1 MNISTF
7 RQQFKQLSPIEQD
20 MLKLLAIA
28 YEQVNQTTMQN
39 LLKDAGVRQANGNQI
54 LGTQIKEYR
63 DLLNQTGWLRLGEK
77 AEMRVAAGRL
87 ELVMRMAV
95 IDKRF
100 KTMVQ
105 LIQKEF
111 PYKDLFH
118 FRPSGLNAC
127 LREMRIA
134 LYDGDMSHFGEVL
147 LNAVTHFREEWEKVN
162 FFGEFFS
169 PFDPGWLRTFP
180 ENIQELS
187 ISHLLA
193 GAFDR
198 LEEAQQYE
206 LFALEAGWLNG
217 EKPGELVRQNVLM
230 CYLFQGR
237 HDALRRIIEK
247 EQLGYEKTA
256 WLGVTAFLTGKDTA
270 GLTLFQDA
278 LKMYRKQEKRQSLCL
293 PGIPGLIHGLACLK
307 YKGMGLLKELHALAG
322 YAKTEKT
329 GQAMRYLSAAAYFQE
344 NLIPEATELLKTAP
358 ETPLEW
364 LFFAIVHYW
373 NEQQLNTSQVDK
385 LKQWKWKAQTYGYRR
400 LEMEFA
406 SLLAH
411 FEEDKRL
418 ADGYSILSNDL
429 QAELGM
435 KPFMALLPHI
445 RKWER
450 SLEALRNLRPAAR
463 HNDGDG
469 KYNRLSWWVDFKNH
483 LVQPVEQTYG
493 KGGWSKGRHVALKRL
508 KEGTVS
514 NMTEQD
520 KAAAA
525 AVKLTRTGFYGN
537 AEYWLDF
544 EKLLPA
550 LIGHPLLFLLDNP
563 AIPVELIEQKPQLL
577 VEQKGSEFELKF
589 SHDFNRAGMQ
599 LLRETPTRY
608 VVLVINETHLE
619 INRLLDFGQL
629 RIPAQAKEQLIET
642 VGNLSAI
649 VTVQS
654 EIGGGTSGLQT
665 IEGQSTPHLHLLPVG
680 DGFKL
685 EFFVK
690 PFAEGGPYFKP
701 GKGRSNVIA
710 DISGTPT
717 RARRNLAQELE
728 NVRKVEEACPSL
740 LNATAENLEW
750 LLDDIE
756 SCLSV
761 LLELQPLRENGTII
775 LEHPKGEKLRISGQV
790 GFGGISLG
798 VKKERN
804 WFEVSGQVQVN
815 ENLVMDF
822 RQLLELTQKSQ
833 GNFVEIGDGQFL
845 ALTAGL
851 RQKLDEMNALFSKN
865 QKELRFH
872 PLAAHIFDDFSGL
885 LRDFEVDAA
894 WQQQLARL
902 SEARNLHPAVPAA
915 FKAEMRTYQQEGFR
929 WLSQLAHWGVGA
941 CLADDMGLGK
951 TIQALAVLLD
961 RAKQGPALVVAPAS
975 VVRNWYHETHRFAPD
990 LKPQI
995 FGDGDRR
1002 ETMKGLGPFDLL
1014 LCSYGLMQQES
1025 EMLTAMK
1032 FTTIV
1037 LDEAQAIKN
1046 RATKRSQTAME
1057 LQGDFK
1063 IITTGTPIENHLGE
1077 IWNLFNFLNPG
1088 LLGSLQH
1095 FNETY
1100 AAPIEKYQD
1109 EERREQLRRLIQ
1121 PFILRR
1127 RKRDVLTEL
1136 PEKTEVTLSVELSE
1150 EERAFY
1156 EALRREAIKNIE
1168 QSGVDISEKRFQIL
1182 AELMR
1187 LRQACCHPRMVAPD
1201 SELPSAK
1208 LNLFADTVE
1217 ELLAEGHKALVFSQ
1231 FVKHLK
1237 ILEEWVK
1244 ARGIRYQ
1251 YLDGSTS
1258 MAQREKA
1265 IQSFQSGDGD
1275 LFLISLKA
1283 GGFGLNLTAA
1293 DYVLHLD
1300 PWWNPAVEDQASDRA
1315 HRIGQQRPVTIY
1327 RLVAAN
1333 TIEEKIVKLHA
1344 DKRELADSLLE
1355 GTEVSG
1361 KLNANELLALIKG

>member
-1 MNISTF
+1 MDINTF

-28 YEQVNQTTMQN
+28 YEPVNQTTMQN
-39 LLKDAGVRQANGNQI
+39 LLKDAGVRQANGTQI
-54 LGTQIKEYR
+54 LGTHIKEYR
-63 DLLNQTGWLRLGEK
+63 ELLDETGWLRLGEK

-95 IDKRF
+95 IDARYK
-100 KTMVQ
+100 KMVR

-111 PYKDLFH
+111 PYKNLFH
-118 FRPSGLNAC
+118 MRPSGLNAC

-134 LYDGDMSHFGEVL
+134 LYEGDMGHFGEVL
-147 LNAVTHFREEWEKVN
+147 HDAVTHFSGEWEQVN

-187 ISHLLA
+187 ISHLLTA
-193 GAFDR
+193 AFDK
-198 LEEAQQYE
+198 LEAVSPFEQ
-206 LFALEAGWLNG
+206 FALEAGWLAG
-217 EKPGELVRQNVLM
+217 GKAGAMARQEVLRG
-230 CYLFQGR
+230 YLLQGR
-237 HDALRRIIEK
+237 FDTLLATIEK
-247 EQLGYEKTA
+247 EQPGYEKTA
-256 WLGVTAFLTGKDTA
+256 WHGVVSFLTGNDAA
-270 GLTLFQDA
+270 GLAA
-278 LKMYRKQEKRQSLCL
+278 LNEALRMYRKSEKSKTLCL
-293 PGIPGLIHGLACLK
+293 PGMPGLIHGMAFLK
-307 YKGMGLLKELHALAG
+307 NKGMGLLKDVHALAG
-322 YAKTEKT
+322 YAKT
-329 GQAMRYLSAAAYFQE
+329 GQAMSYLSAAAYFQE
-344 NLIPEATELLKTAP
+344 NQIREAGELLTTAP
-358 ETPLEW
+358 NTPLEW
-364 LFFAIVHYW
+364 LFFGIVNYW
-373 NEQQLNTSQVDK
+373 NERGLKASEVDK
-385 LKQWKWKAQTYGYRR
+385 LRLWKWRANTYGYHW

-411 FEEDKRL
+411 FEKDERL
-418 ADGYSILSNDL
+418 ADAYSFLATDL
-429 QAELGM
+429 QQGLGTEPLM
-435 KPFMALLPHI
+435 SVLPPI

-450 SLEALRNLRPAAR
+450 SLEALRNLRTTAR
-463 HNDGDG
+463 RNGGTG
-469 KYNRLSWWVDFKNH
+469 KTTRLSWWVDLKKR
-483 LVQPVEQTYG
+483 LVQPVEQTSG

-508 KEGTVS
+508 KEGNVS

-520 KAAAA
+520 QAAAA
-525 AVKLTRTGFYGN
+525 AVKLTRNGYYGN
-537 AEYWLDF
+537 AEYWFDF

-550 LIGHPLLFLLDNP
+550 LVGHPLLFLLDNP
-563 AIPVELIEQKPQLL
+563 AVPVELVEQRPYLL
-577 VEQKGSEFELKF
+577 VEQKNGEFELKF
-589 SHDFNRAGMQ
+589 SHDFRRPGVM
-599 LLRETPTRY
+599 LIRETPTRY
-608 VVLVINETHLE
+608 VVLKINDTHLE
-619 INRLLDFGQL
+619 INRLLEFGQL
-629 RIPAQAKEQLIET
+629 RVPEEAKDKLIET
-642 VGNLSAI
+642 VGNLSAL

-654 EIGGGTSGLQT
+654 EVGGGTSGLQT
-665 IEGQSTPHLHLLPVG
+665 IEGQSTPHVHLLPVG
-680 DGFKL
+680 NGFKL

-690 PFAEGGPYFKP
+690 PFATGGPYFKP

-710 DISGTPT
+710 EVNGTPT
-717 RARRNLAQELE
+717 RARRDLALE
-728 NVRKVEEACPSL
+728 MANIKKVEEACPSL
-740 LNATAENLEW
+740 LSAPSGNLEW
-750 LLDDIE
+750 LFEDAGA
-756 SCLSV
+756 CLSV
-761 LLELQPLRENGTII
+761 LLELQPLRENHAIV
-775 LEHPKGEKLRISGQV
+775 LEHPKGEKLRITGQV
-790 GFGGISLG
+790 GFGGLSLG

-815 ENLVMDF
+815 EHLVMDF
-822 RQLLELTQKSQ
+822 RQLLDLAKSAQ
-833 GNFVEIGDGQFL
+833 GNFVEVGDGQFL
-845 ALTAGL
+845 ALTTEL
-851 RQKLDEMNALFSKN
+851 RHKLDEMNSLFSKN

-872 PLAAHIFDDFSGL
+872 PLAAHIFEDFSDQL
-885 LRDFEVDAA
+885 HDFEVDTA

-902 SEARNLHPAVPAA
+902 GEARNLTPAVPAA
-915 FKAEMRTYQQEGFR
+915 FKAELRSYQKEGFR

-975 VVRNWYHETHRFAPD
+975 VVRNWYHEAHRFAPN
-990 LKPQI
+990 LKLQI

-1002 ETMKGLGPFDLL
+1002 EALKNLGAFDLL
-1014 LCSYGLMQQES
+1014 LCSYGLMQHES
-1025 EMLTAMK
+1025 EMLTSMH

-1046 RATKRSQTAME
+1046 RSTKRSQTAME

-1100 AAPIEKYQD
+1100 AAPIEKNQD
-1109 EERREQLRRLIQ
+1109 EERRSQLRRLIQ

-1127 RKRDVLTEL
+1127 RKSEVLAEL
-1136 PEKTEVTLSVELSE
+1136 PEKTEVTLTVELSE

-1156 EALRREAIKNIE
+1156 EALRRKAIQNIE
-1168 QSGVDISEKRFQIL
+1168 QSDVDFSQKRFQIL

-1237 ILEEWVK
+1237 ILEAWVK

-1258 MAQREKA
+1258 MVQRDKA
-1265 IQSFQSGDGD
+1265 IQAFQSGDGD

-1327 RLVAAN
+1327 RLVAED

-1361 KLNANELLALIKG
+1361 KLNAEELLALIKG